1 MKSGR
6 PLYYLPDMDFGSKES
21 IFVPFFG
28 VQTATISG
36 LSRLARLAGAT
47 VVPCVTRI
55 LPGGAGYAVEVGEPW
70 ANFPERRRRGRY
82 PPHERLDRS
91 RRTDHA
97 RAVLLGPSPLQ
108 DPAAGRAAPLL
119 TCAGGDRP
127 APCKRQTPA
136 RAIVRPTRQ
145 RQVRQAAQPRSLASG
160 RIAPYRPP
168 PLPPME
174 YLTYFIDIVLHLD
187 KHLAMLVQ
195 QYGQWIYVILF
206 VIIFSETGFVVTPF
220 LPGDSLLFVA
230 GALAAVGGMDLGIL
244 MVVLMAAAILGNML
258 NYQIGRYLGPK
269 VFHWEQ
275 SRFFNRAALDKTH
288 AFYEKHGGKT
298 LVISRFLPLF
308 RTFAPFVAG
317 IGAMSYARFTFFNLI
332 GGVSWVG
339 SLTLAGYLFGNLP
352 WIQKNLTLV
361 ILVIIAISLLPLF
374 IGWLQHRKAEAEPK
388 AS

>member
-1 MKSGR
+1 
-6 PLYYLPDMDFGSKES
+6 
-21 IFVPFFG
+21 
-28 VQTATISG
+28 
-36 LSRLARLAGAT
+36 
-47 VVPCVTRI
+47 
-55 LPGGAGYAVEVGEPW
+55 
-70 ANFPERRRRGRY
+70 
-82 PPHERLDRS
+82 
-91 RRTDHA
+91 
-97 RAVLLGPSPLQ
+97 
-108 DPAAGRAAPLL
+108 
-119 TCAGGDRP
+119 
-127 APCKRQTPA
+127 
-136 RAIVRPTRQ
+136 
-145 RQVRQAAQPRSLASG
+145 
-160 RIAPYRPP
+160 
-168 PLPPME
+168 ME

-187 KHLAMLVQ
+187 KHLAMLVE

-230 GALAAVGGMDLGIL
+230 GALAAVGGMDISIL

-258 NYQIGRYLGPK
+258 NYQIGRYFGPK

-317 IGAMSYARFTFFNLI
+317 IGAMSYGRFTFFNLV

-361 ILVIIAISLLPLF
+361 ILVIIAISLLPLL
-374 IGWLQHRKAEAEPK
+374 IGWLQHRKAEAQPK